1 MSTEF
6 GSILQQVI
14 ENKSNDINSFTWRF
28 QNGKDVKLIDCTREE
43 LKKFWKH
50 SNEMLYNTNR
60 YNPGK
65 ITIRENINRIYNDC
79 NAELFVR
86 YLLTECEVDALKTR
100 KDILDY
106 INQRKSADNLSLSDS
121 IATIFT
127 GLPAIYEKIT
137 LAKLMDACFD
147 KLEIINKKMI
157 SDKFIL
163 AQGIWLTDAEKE
175 ELTEYDSN
183 GKMRN
188 RMDVIKERLI
198 INPEIKLRICPTG
211 LSYSEF
217 RALRQMPNLPKIVDL
232 PSVTLKTLRDKILL
246 LLNNDLDYHIHKWET
261 IKNNIQ
267 RVAEY
272 KNWSLDIN

>member
-6 GSILQQVI
+6 GSILQQAI

-28 QNGKDVKLIDCTREE
+28 QNGKDVKLMDCTREE

-175 ELTEYDSN
+175 ELTEYDNN

-188 RMDVIKERLI
+188 RMDVIKERLL

-217 RALRQMPNLPKIVDL
+217 RALCQMPNLPKIVDL

>member
-28 QNGKDVKLIDCTREE
+28 QNGKDVKLMDCTREE

-121 IATIFT
+121 IVTIFT

-272 KNWSLDIN
+272 KNWSLGIN